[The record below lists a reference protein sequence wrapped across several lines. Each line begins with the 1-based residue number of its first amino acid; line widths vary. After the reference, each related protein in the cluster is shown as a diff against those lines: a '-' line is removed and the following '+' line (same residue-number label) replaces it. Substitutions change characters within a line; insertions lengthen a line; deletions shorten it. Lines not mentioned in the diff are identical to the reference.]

1 MEQEIERDSS
11 CLREVHRKRVLERHQ
26 EREREAMKQLM
37 KKNENEC
44 EKYQRRDAW
53 TRCQVT
59 IL

>member
-1 MEQEIERDSS
+1 MEQEIEIEIVVVEERYIG
-11 CLREVHRKRVLERHQ
+11 RECGRGMKRKIE
-26 EREREAMKQLM
+26 EIKQLM